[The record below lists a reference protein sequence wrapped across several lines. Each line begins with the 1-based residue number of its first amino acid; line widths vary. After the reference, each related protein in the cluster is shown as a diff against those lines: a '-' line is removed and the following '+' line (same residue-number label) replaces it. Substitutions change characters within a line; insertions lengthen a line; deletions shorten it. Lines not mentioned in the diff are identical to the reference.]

1 MTAWYR
7 RMGIL
12 LLLTLVTACSGGDD
26 GETRSSES
34 GEASQVSRRS
44 ETVPESPEVEP
55 EELEPMQSPV
65 EIDFTALLLEDR
77 RLMVEG
83 VSNLPPGAQLEVI
96 VERELSGVRWRS
108 RIDMGEES
116 FSAGP
121 FGPGS
126 GLADG
131 GYRISVQLSEA
142 AVQPKAVRERIGEQ
156 GEHLSGPLV
165 STSRHGLG
173 KVASHAQRFMV
184 GDEPRRTHDQVKV
197 VEMQE

>member
-12 LLLTLVTACSGGDD
+12 LLATLVTACSGGDD
-26 GETRSSES
+26 SGTSSSES
-34 GEASQVSRRS
+34 SGSSQVANRS
-44 ETVPESPEVEP
+44 ETMPEQAQK
-55 EELEPMQSPV
+55 EPMQSPV
-65 EIDFTALLLEDR
+65 EIDFTAVLLEDR

-83 VSNLPPGAQLEVI
+83 ESNLPPGAQLEVI

-108 RIDMGEES
+108 RTDMGEGN

-131 GYRISVQLSEA
+131 EYRISVQLSEA
-142 AVQPKAVRERIGEQ
+142 AVQPRSVRERIGEQ

-165 STSRHGLG
+165 GTSRHGLG
-173 KVASHAQRFMV
+173 KVASYAQRFMV
-184 GDEPRRTHDQVKV
+184 GDEPRRTHDQVNV
-197 VEMQE
+197 VEMEE

>member
-12 LLLTLVTACSGGDD
+12 LLATLVTACSGGDN

-34 GEASQVSRRS
+34 GQASQATRSS
-44 ETVPESPEVEP
+44 ETMAESPEVET
-55 EELEPMQSPV
+55 EGFEPMQAPV
-65 EIDFTALLLEDR
+65 EIDFTALLLDDR

-83 VSNLPPGAQLEVI
+83 ESNLPPGAQLEVI

-108 RIDMGEES
+108 RTDMGEGR

-131 GYRISVQLSEA
+131 GYRISVQISEA
-142 AVQPKAVRERIGEQ
+142 AVQPKAVRQRIGEQ

-173 KVASHAQRFMV
+173 KVASFAQRFMV
-184 GDEPRRTHDQVKV
+184 GDEPRRTHDQVNV
-197 VEMQE
+197 VEMEE

>member
-1 MTAWYR
+1 
-7 RMGIL
+7 
-12 LLLTLVTACSGGDD
+12 
-26 GETRSSES
+26 
-34 GEASQVSRRS
+34 
-44 ETVPESPEVEP
+44 
-55 EELEPMQSPV
+55 MQSPV
-65 EIDFTALLLEDR
+65 EIDFTAVLLEDR

-108 RIDMGEES
+108 RTDMAEGR

-131 GYRISVQLSEA
+131 GYRVSVQLSES
-142 AVQPKAVRERIGEQ
+142 AVQPKAVRQRIGER

-165 STSRHGLG
+165 SNSRHGLG

-197 VEMQE
+197 VEMEG